1 MPPKKQMK
9 ESDEPKT
16 VTDIENAKPAP
27 EVIVQKPQA
36 ITRTQES
43 DIPYSRE
50 IVPVTTFFAPL
61 VSVEDA
67 SRAFE
72 HYQALISALMKQ
84 SDVVLIQGRQ
94 VAKKSGINKL
104 ARFFGISVEV
114 IKEKQEMYPGPK
126 GGTVFIAKTW
136 AKAIAPNGQFR
147 VAGAACSSS
156 ERRFNHVYSDV
167 MGTSETRAKKRAI
180 EELIGMGSLELMGD
194 MPGTQPEEQDK
205 VEETH
210 SEEV

>member
-1 MPPKKQMK
+1 MTKKSSK
-9 ESDEPKT
+9 ETEPKT
-16 VTDIENAKPAP
+16 VTEIENAKPAP
-27 EVIVQKPQA
+27 VVIEQKPQA
-36 ITRTQES
+36 ITRSQES
-43 DIPYSRE
+43 DIPSSTS
-50 IVPVTTFFAPL
+50 IVEVTKSFAPI
-61 VSVEDA
+61 VNVEQA
-67 SRAFE
+67 TQAFE
-72 HYQALISALMKQ
+72 QYQGLINALVKQ
-84 SDVVLIQGRQ
+84 SDVVVISGKK

-156 ERRFNHVYSDV
+156 ERRFNHVYADV
-167 MGTSETRAKKRAI
+167 MATSETRAKKRAV

-194 MPGTQPEEQDK
+194 APGTQPEEQDK

-210 SEEV
+210 TEEV

>member
-1 MPPKKQMK
+1 MPKKQTK
-9 ESDEPKT
+9 ESKEPT
-16 VTDIENAKPAP
+16 VTEQANAEPPVKVVEP
-27 EVIVQKPQA
+27 VRA

-43 DIPYSRE
+43 DIPATKE

-61 VSVEDA
+61 VSVGDA
-67 SRAFE
+67 SAAFD
-72 HYQALISALMKQ
+72 HYQNLINALIKQ
-84 SDVVLIQGRQ
+84 SDMVKIQGRL

-104 ARFFGISVEV
+104 SRFFGISVEV

-156 ERRFNHVYSDV
+156 ERRFNHVYADV
-167 MGTSETRAKKRAI
+167 MGVSETRAKKRAV
-180 EELIGMGSLELMGD
+180 EELIGMGQIELMGD
-194 MPGTQPEEQDK
+194 MPGTQAEDAVEQK
-205 VEETH
+205 AEETQ